1 MKKSILKFLSE
12 MTPVVMGVLI
22 ALLINNWNETR
33 KEKNYVTDVMN
44 SIKHELSETKKDIEI
59 KIPKQEK
66 LLNNL
71 KKHVDDESMSLLQ
84 IVEKSDGLYVPL
96 IRTNSWIAFANNKIE
111 LMEYQTLSTLND
123 IEEGKG
129 IFRSKLDYILKYFYS
144 NLNQTSKEKKE
155 QFIIILSDLISTQ
168 RQIKSSIETF
178 EKQ

>member
-1 MKKSILKFLSE
+1 MRKSILKFLSE
-12 MTPVVMGVLI
+12 MIPVIMGVLI
-22 ALLINNWNETR
+22 ALLINNWNESR
-33 KEKNYVTDVMN
+33 KERRYIEDVMI
-44 SIKHELSETKKDIEI
+44 SIKQELNESKKDIEI

-71 KKHVDDESMSLLQ
+71 KKHVTDESMSLLQ
-84 IVEKSDGLYVPL
+84 IVEKSDGLYVPS

-111 LMEYQTLSTLND
+111 LMEYQKLSTLND
-123 IEEGKG
+123 IEEGKSL
-129 IFRSKLDYILKYFYS
+129 FKSKLDYILKYFYS

-155 QFIIILSDLISTQ
+155 QFIIILSDLINTQ

>member
-1 MKKSILKFLSE
+1 
-12 MTPVVMGVLI
+12 MTPVVMGGLI
-22 ALLINNWNETR
+22 ALLINNWNEIR

-155 QFIIILSDLISTQ
+155 QFIIILSDLMNTQ